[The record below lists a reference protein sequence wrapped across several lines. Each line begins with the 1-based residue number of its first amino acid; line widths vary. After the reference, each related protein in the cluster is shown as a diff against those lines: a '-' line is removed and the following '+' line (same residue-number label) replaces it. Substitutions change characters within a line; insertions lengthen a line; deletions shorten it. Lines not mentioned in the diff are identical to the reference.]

1 MFGVAGGTSVA
12 LPQAADLKA
21 LYDLLELLRDPNRS
35 AEAVAQLQSAAEKNE
50 QVLAS
55 VRQERAALEAARAE
69 HGPALERERKE
80 FAALLDR
87 ERMVWREEQTKRQAQ
102 LEAWEKQAQ
111 ASFEQ
116 AEKDRNAAAALKRDL
131 EQRLARMHELA
142 A

>member
-1 MFGVAGGTSVA
+1 MNGFGGVSVA
-12 LPQAADLKA
+12 VPKASDLSALGGLIELVRNAEKAA
-21 LYDLLELLRDPNRS
+21 ET
-35 AEAVAQLQSAAEKNE
+35 VAQLQSAAERNE
-50 QVLAS
+50 AALAS
-55 VRQERAALEAARAE
+55 IRHEQQELERMRVE
-69 HGPALERERKE
+69 QGPALERERKE

-102 LEAWEKQAQ
+102 LEAWETQAK